1 MKDVAE
7 SVLARLLNIARA
19 NGLVYNEL
27 LMRYILERI
36 FYRVGKSRHSGKF
49 ILKGGNL
56 FVCWQGGFDFRPTMD
71 ADMLYRGVGTP
82 EQRPYSQKYA
92 PPRLLTTDCG

>member
-7 SVLARLLNIARA
+7 SVLSRLLNIAKA

-36 FYRVGKSRHSGKF
+36 FYRVGKSRYSGKF

-56 FVCWQGGFDFRPTMD
+56 FACWQGGFDFRPTMD

-82 EQRPYSQKYA
+82 EQLKA
-92 PPRLLTTDCG
+92 VFT

>member
-19 NGLVYNEL
+19 NDLVYNEL

-49 ILKGGNL
+49 IL
-56 FVCWQGGFDFRPTMD
+56 R
-71 ADMLYRGVGTP
+71 R
-82 EQRPYSQKYA
+82 YA
-92 PPRLLTTDCG
+92 PILLTLEFCGAQLLYNNPPAMGA

>member
-7 SVLARLLNIARA
+7 SVLARLLNIAKA

-49 ILKGGNL
+49 ILEIS
-56 FVCWQGGFDFRPTMD
+56 DF
-71 ADMLYRGVGTP
+71 LTP
-82 EQRPYSQKYA
+82 VVN
-92 PPRLLTTDCG
+92 RLNT

>member
-7 SVLARLLNIARA
+7 SVLARLLNIAKA
-19 NGLVYNEL
+19 NCLVYNEL

-36 FYRVGKSRHSGKF
+36 FYRIGKSRHSGKF

-56 FVCWQGGFDFRPTMD
+56 
-71 ADMLYRGVGTP
+71 
-82 EQRPYSQKYA
+82 
-92 PPRLLTTDCG
+92 

>member
-1 MKDVAE
+1 MKDIAE
-7 SVLARLLNIARA
+7 SVLARLLNIARS

-49 ILKGGNL
+49 ILRDNR
-56 FVCWQGGFDFRPTMD
+56 V
-71 ADMLYRGVGTP
+71 
-82 EQRPYSQKYA
+82 
-92 PPRLLTTDCG
+92 RLDCHSKLPQ

>member
-56 FVCWQGGFDFRPTMD
+56 FVCWQGRD
-71 ADMLYRGVGTP
+71 AGTYQGRIYGNMHRRG
-82 EQRPYSQKYA
+82 S
-92 PPRLLTTDCG
+92 

>member
-1 MKDVAE
+1 MKNVAE

-56 FVCWQGGFDFRPTMD
+56 FVFWQGGHVRVYVVAVLLD
-71 ADMLYRGVGTP
+71 ANRSFGKHVCL
-82 EQRPYSQKYA
+82 
-92 PPRLLTTDCG
+92 